1 MANVTPDN
9 SVVWFEIPVTDM
21 KRARACCESVLAFN
35 RTPDR
40 LALNHLKRIQE
51 KNQQL

>member
-1 MANVTPDN
+1 MLRVTELA
-9 SVVWFEIPVTDM
+9 FCCCAVTDM